1 VASAEDIADRVADEI
16 ARWLDTRSTQIADA
30 VMQSAYRPRVVEPT
44 RAKAAAYFRRFLVN
58 PDGTLNVAGRDF
70 VINGGVNP
78 LTGEQQKGYGAQG
91 YEDIATS
98 VAQAIEAE
106 RDQTFAA
113 ARAEA
118 MAGLE
123 GVTA

>member
-1 VASAEDIADRVADEI
+1 MANDVADRVAQEI
-16 ARWLDTRSTQIADA
+16 ADWLDLRSTQVAGAIMES
-30 VMQSAYRPRVVEPT
+30 VYRPRVVEPT

-78 LTGEQQKGYGAQG
+78 LTGEQQTGYGAQG

-98 VAQAIEAE
+98 VARAIEAE